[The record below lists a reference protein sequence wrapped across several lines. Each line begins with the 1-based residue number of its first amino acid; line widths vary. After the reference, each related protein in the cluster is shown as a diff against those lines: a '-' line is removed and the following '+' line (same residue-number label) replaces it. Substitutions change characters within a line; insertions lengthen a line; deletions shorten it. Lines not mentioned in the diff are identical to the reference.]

1 MFFLTEEHL
10 TAIKYRRND
19 RIRKSSF
26 GNYKQ
31 NNWVKENS
39 SVDELKPES
48 ENLMRNKIFI

>member
-1 MFFLTEEHL
+1 MFFLIEEHL
-10 TAIKYRRND
+10 TATRYRRSD

-39 SVDELKPES
+39 AMDELKPEGES
-48 ENLMRNKIFI
+48 LTTNKIFI